1 MFLKA
6 GLLSLGLLLA
16 SRVLGLARESA
27 QAAAFGT
34 TGMADVA
41 VLMLTLPDWI
51 AGLALSGAMAY
62 VLVPAWA
69 GRPAEAVRRHQRE
82 LARRLLIGGLVAA
95 VALGWWREPLRV
107 VLAEGLSTSWHQAAS
122 QALLWSAAAL
132 PLALLASLWATRL
145 QHERDFVG
153 LYGANLVVNAVLIGG
168 IATAAYS
175 ADAAWALCML
185 GGGLV
190 TAMLAR
196 LWWQSVRI
204 DKAVAAVSTADVV
217 APLPTAHELRPGLSD
232 WLWAMAAAG
241 LPLAL
246 PVVARSVASAQGE
259 GALAAFSYAWKLV
272 ELPLVLAIQLVA
284 AMAFPHV
291 AAAVKNDV
299 TSVRTAETVRSA
311 LALAWT
317 LACAAATALLVAS
330 PAIAQLL
337 FGWGRMDAAG
347 LERIA
352 AWSAAAAWSLLPQAL
367 TAVALTVL
375 ATQNRLK
382 PVVLAYTAGLLAVLL
397 LPRLGLDDGQQLMWS
412 LNAVYGLVGLVAW
425 WQLGRPGLAWLPVK
439 EMATPML
446 VMLLAWASRQVWQP
460 AAGAPLSLALLVGC
474 AAALVVAG
482 AGWLASA
489 TLRKA
494 VRA

>member
-69 GRPAEAVRRHQRE
+69 GLPADAVRHHQRG
-82 LARRLLIGGLVAA
+82 LARWLLVGGLVAA
-95 VALGWWREPLRV
+95 LTLACWREPLRV
-107 VLAEGLSTSWHQAAS
+107 VLAEGLPSTWHKAAA

-132 PLALLASLWATRL
+132 PLALLASLWSTRL
-145 QHERDFVG
+145 QHERDFIG
-153 LYGANLVVNAVLIGG
+153 LYGANLVVNLALLGG
-168 IATAAYS
+168 IAVAAHP
-175 ADAAWALCML
+175 DDTAWALPFL
-185 GGGLV
+185 GMSLV
-190 TAMLAR
+190 VAMLAR
-196 LWWQSVRI
+196 LWWQSARI
-204 DKAVAAVSTADVV
+204 AKAAKHASADVACSPV
-217 APLPTAHELRPGLSD
+217 HVPRPSLPQ
-232 WLWAMAAAG
+232 WLWAAAAAG

-284 AMAFPHV
+284 ALAFPHV
-291 AAAVKNDV
+291 AAAAKEDV

-317 LACAAATALLVAS
+317 LACAAATALLIAS
-330 PAIAQLL
+330 PAWAQLL
-337 FGWGRMDAAG
+337 FGWGRMDASG

-352 AWSAAAAWSLLPQAL
+352 AWSAAAAWCLLPQAM

-375 ATQNRLK
+375 ATHNRLK
-382 PVVLAYTAGLLAVLL
+382 SVVLAYMVGLLALLL
-397 LPRLGLDDGQQLMWS
+397 LPSAGLDDVEQLMWS
-412 LNAVYGLVGLVAW
+412 LNVVYGVVGLVAW
-425 WQLGRPGLAWLPVK
+425 LQLGLPGRAWLPIK

-460 AAGAPLSLALLVGC
+460 VADTSLSLAVLVGC
-474 AAALVVAG
+474 VAAMVVAG
-482 AGWLASA
+482 AGWWASA
-489 TLRKA
+489 ALRKA